1 MVSAWY
7 KVWLSLSLTCGR
19 SRPLKLTKWVFFS
32 SHNYIQRSVASALSA
47 HLVVTDTVHTCSLQ
61 TRNTPL
67 GSVTPDSAT
76 PNHRNNQYQ
85 VQLGFKNSTSY
96 IFLAETAANSKATSP
111 LVTEVAPTV
120 VSKCLPRVTRSA
132 GLYAFLCGGLSN
144 TSCYSSAHAQ

>member
-1 MVSAWY
+1 M
-7 KVWLSLSLTCGR
+7 
-19 SRPLKLTKWVFFS
+19 
-32 SHNYIQRSVASALSA
+32 ASALSA

-120 VSKCLPRVTRSA
+120 VSKCLPRVIRSA
-132 GLYAFLCGGLSN
+132 GLYAFLCGALVTLPVILVLTLSSSIN
-144 TSCYSSAHAQ
+144 FAYGGRRKGIITSCVGRGQMSGQR